1 MIMFSTP
8 RRIFK
13 IVKKKKRKKKK
24 KKRKFGRSFYIFEE
38 KVIFETKI
46 RW

>member
-1 MIMFSTP
+1 MIIFSTP
-8 RRIFK
+8 KRIFK

>member
-13 IVKKKKRKKKK
+13 IVKKKKRKKEK
-24 KKRKFGRSFYIFEE
+24 KKRGSLEDHFEE

>member
-1 MIMFSTP
+1 MIIFSTP
-8 RRIFK
+8 KIIFK